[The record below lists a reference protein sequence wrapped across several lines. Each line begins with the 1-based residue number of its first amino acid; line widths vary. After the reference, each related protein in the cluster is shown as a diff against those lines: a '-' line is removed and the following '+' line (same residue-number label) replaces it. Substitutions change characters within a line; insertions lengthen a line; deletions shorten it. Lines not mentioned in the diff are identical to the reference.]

1 MLRRR
6 SARIMCLLKANR
18 VFVSQEKGEEGERL
32 AVGMGSEEK
41 VMGIPQLVH
50 FQTLITTGALFLG
63 LVSLKFVSTEVS
75 ANNIAMTVS
84 IAVLALFLLI
94 FSADFFIEGAKGL
107 ARRGGLP
114 EVVIGLTIVSIGT
127 SLPEILVT
135 SSAAS
140 AIGDDPALADFA
152 IGGILGSV
160 FVQITLIMGIVVVN
174 RGLKIRES
182 WLKRDGQIMLLSV
195 LILSFFLITEGTLEQ
210 WEAGILVT
218 LYVVYITWL
227 LTNRKEIQ
235 AEEMED
241 AAPTE
246 TQGSNWSTAAYIVMV
261 VLGLA
266 FAVFAAEQLVHYA
279 QNLAADLGVPEAVVG
294 TTVSGIGTSLPEL
307 TIAIMAAKRSQGV
320 AIGTLIG
327 SNITDPLLSI
337 GIAGLVHPLA
347 ITPGGYD
354 LIIYI
359 IMPFTII
366 GCLSALLMMRTAY
379 EFRKWEGW
387 VMIGIYAAF
396 LLTLEAH
403 RRGFITFS

>member
-1 MLRRR
+1 MG
-6 SARIMCLLKANR
+6 LLNPYVQSIR
-18 VFVSQEKGEEGERL
+18 EQNGEEGWPSATTMESDQKL
-32 AVGMGSEEK
+32 
-41 VMGIPQLVH
+41 MGIPQLVH

-63 LVSLKFVSTEVS
+63 LMAVKLISSEAST
-75 ANNIAMTVS
+75 NNIAVTVS
-84 IAVLALFLLI
+84 IAILALFLLI

-127 SLPEILVT
+127 SLPEILV
-135 SSAAS
+135 SGSAAS
-140 AIGDDPALADFA
+140 NIGTDPQLADFA

-195 LILSFFLITEGTLEQ
+195 LVLSFFLITEGTLQ
-210 WEAGILVT
+210 RWEAGILVT
-218 LYVVYITWL
+218 SYVIYITWL

-235 AEEMED
+235 AEELEYVN
-241 AAPTE
+241 APDL
-246 TQGSNWSTAAYIVMV
+246 QGSSWSTAAYLVMV
-261 VLGLA
+261 VLGLS
-266 FAVFAAEQLVHYA
+266 FAVFSAEQLVKYA
-279 QNLAADLGVPEAVVG
+279 QLIATELDVPDAIVG

-307 TIAIMAAKRSQGV
+307 TIALMAAKRSQGV

-337 GIAGLVHPLA
+337 GIAGLIAPLA
-347 ITPGGYD
+347 ITAEGHD
-354 LIIYI
+354 LLIYI

-387 VMIGIYAAF
+387 VMISIYGAF
-396 LLTLEAH
+396 LIVLELH
-403 RRGFITFS
+403 RRGILVFS

>member
-1 MLRRR
+1 
-6 SARIMCLLKANR
+6 
-18 VFVSQEKGEEGERL
+18 
-32 AVGMGSEEK
+32 
-41 VMGIPQLVH
+41 
-50 FQTLITTGALFLG
+50 
-63 LVSLKFVSTEVS
+63 
-75 ANNIAMTVS
+75 
-84 IAVLALFLLI
+84 
-94 FSADFFIEGAKGL
+94 
-107 ARRGGLP
+107 
-114 EVVIGLTIVSIGT
+114 
-127 SLPEILVT
+127 
-135 SSAAS
+135 
-140 AIGDDPALADFA
+140 
-152 IGGILGSV
+152 
-160 FVQITLIMGIVVVN
+160 MGIVVVN

-235 AEEMED
+235 AEELED
-241 AAPTE
+241 AVPTE
-246 TQGSNWSTAAYIVMV
+246 TQGSNWTTAAYIVMV

-279 QNLAADLGVPEAVVG
+279 QALASELGVPEAVVG

-307 TIAIMAAKRSQGV
+307 TIA
-320 AIGTLIG
+320 LW
-327 SNITDPLLSI
+327 LLSEVKVLRSVPS
-337 GIAGLVHPLA
+337 LVQTSLTHCCPLVLRASFTPLA
-347 ITPGGYD
+347 ITEGGHD

-387 VMIGIYAAF
+387 VMISIYGAF
-396 LLTLEAH
+396 LLTLEAY

>member
-1 MLRRR
+1 
-6 SARIMCLLKANR
+6 
-18 VFVSQEKGEEGERL
+18 
-32 AVGMGSEEK
+32 
-41 VMGIPQLVH
+41 MGIPQLVH

-63 LVSLKFVSTEVS
+63 LMGLKVISAELS
-75 ANNIAMTVS
+75 ANNIAVTLS
-84 IAVLALFLLI
+84 IAILALFLLI

-140 AIGDDPALADFA
+140 TIGSDPALADFA

-195 LILSFFLITEGTLEQ
+195 LILSFFLITEGTLQQ

-218 LYVVYITWL
+218 LYVIYITWL

-235 AEEMED
+235 AEEMEYVE
-241 AAPTE
+241 PTE
-246 TQGSNWSTAAYIVMV
+246 THGSSWSTTAYIVMV
-261 VLGLA
+261 IVGLS
-266 FAVFAAEQLVHYA
+266 FAVFAAEQLVNYA
-279 QNLAADLGVPEAVVG
+279 QLIASDLGVPEAVVG

-307 TIAIMAAKRSQGV
+307 TIALMAAKRSQGV

-347 ITPGGYD
+347 ITAGGYD

-387 VMIGIYAAF
+387 IMISIYIAF
-396 LLTLEAH
+396 LLSLELY
-403 RRGFITFS
+403 RRGIIAFG

>member
-1 MLRRR
+1 ME
-6 SARIMCLLKANR
+6 SD
-18 VFVSQEKGEEGERL
+18 Q
-32 AVGMGSEEK
+32 K

-63 LVSLKFVSTEVS
+63 LIGLKVISAELS
-75 ANNIAMTVS
+75 ANNIAVTLS
-84 IAVLALFLLI
+84 IAILALFLLI

-135 SSAAS
+135 SSAANT
-140 AIGDDPALADFA
+140 IGSDPALADFA

-195 LILSFFLITEGTLEQ
+195 LILSFFLITEGTLQQ

-235 AEEMED
+235 AEELEYVE
-241 AAPTE
+241 PTE
-246 TQGSNWSTAAYIVMV
+246 THGSSWSTTAYIVMV
-261 VLGLA
+261 IVGLS
-266 FAVFAAEQLVHYA
+266 FAVFAAEQLVNYA
-279 QNLAADLGVPEAVVG
+279 QLIASDLGVPEAVVG

-307 TIAIMAAKRSQGV
+307 TIALMAARRSQGV

-337 GIAGLVHPLA
+337 GIAGLIHPLT
-347 ITPGGYD
+347 ITAGGYD

-359 IMPFTII
+359 IMPFTVI

-387 VMIGIYAAF
+387 IMISIYVAF
-396 LLTLEAH
+396 LISLELY
-403 RRGFITFS
+403 RRGIIAFG

>member
-1 MLRRR
+1 
-6 SARIMCLLKANR
+6 
-18 VFVSQEKGEEGERL
+18 
-32 AVGMGSEEK
+32 
-41 VMGIPQLVH
+41 
-50 FQTLITTGALFLG
+50 
-63 LVSLKFVSTEVS
+63 
-75 ANNIAMTVS
+75 
-84 IAVLALFLLI
+84 
-94 FSADFFIEGAKGL
+94 
-107 ARRGGLP
+107 
-114 EVVIGLTIVSIGT
+114 
-127 SLPEILVT
+127 
-135 SSAAS
+135 
-140 AIGDDPALADFA
+140 
-152 IGGILGSV
+152 
-160 FVQITLIMGIVVVN
+160 LIMGIVVVN

-241 AAPTE
+241 AVPTE
-246 TQGSNWSTAAYIVMV
+246 THGSNWSTAAYIVMV

-279 QNLAADLGVPEAVVG
+279 QALASELGVPEAVVG

-337 GIAGLVHPLA
+337 GIAGLVHPLT
-347 ITPGGYD
+347 ITSGGYD

-387 VMIGIYAAF
+387 IMIGIYAAF
-396 LLTLEAH
+396 LLTLEAY
-403 RRGFITFS
+403 RRGIITFS